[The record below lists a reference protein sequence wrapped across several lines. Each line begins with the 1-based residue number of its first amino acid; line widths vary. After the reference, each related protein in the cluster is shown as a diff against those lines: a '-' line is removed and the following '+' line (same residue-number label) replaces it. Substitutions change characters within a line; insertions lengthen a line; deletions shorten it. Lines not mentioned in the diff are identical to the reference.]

1 MTGSMDS
8 EESNMKGKIGTF
20 NQDENGIWGVI
31 ETADEAEYPYRDPGM
46 FVKPGFDVE
55 FELIYDEHGNPSAVE
70 MKRPEIEYP
79 ELPKDNMETIAVAVL
94 AALKAD
100 GFIPGTSFP
109 MLLRDAGIDDL
120 RVYAKNAKGFIEKYL
135 SDIAEMRDSV
145 KINGVAK
152 PGVIVPQGSRSD
164 LEFSVEVHKQ
174 SAFKE
179 MDDETRKSAI
189 NAINGYLSQKTIL
202 NGTDLP
208 GVLLSIGI
216 SDFHEYAK
224 NIFDFV
230 KALHTD
236 VFSARSNVVVNG
248 KNQPCIIT
256 HEQIAVAFLSDDLR
270 NRAAAAISSAIAKN
284 GFIMGGNF
292 NRVLLTVGI
301 KSFKIYSPTI
311 DAFISK
317 YYSGEFAVKK
327 DVIVNSRN
335 YPCIITRIDFDAT
348 SMNVR
353 ECSIDAKLNE
363 ELRSQAS
370 TVIRQALEENDF
382 IAGSN
387 LNSVLHQAG
396 IENFKTYAS
405 TIDEFI
411 SKYFSGEYAVHK
423 SIFINNKKYPCI
435 ITFVDFDVTAFQI
448 NKLVSKIR
456 SHIDTYDFADRSLL
470 VSLIKEFKLDIS
482 KIASGLSEFMKQYLE
497 DLELQKNRVI
507 DRMIHS
513 CVLVYKGNTNYCS
526 LEEYDGD
533 LILDD
538 EIINRA
544 TTEIERIIAKNGF
557 VPNSDIVSIFK
568 KCGVTNLQ
576 YYADSLSDFIDK
588 YFTVFLVKRKA
599 YIDGEEYPSVI
610 IRREDEKNF
619 YYFCEDNHVIL
630 DEFFNTSDYVG
641 FIRSPFYLKY
651 RPTELPM
658 GWLEKALTC
667 AKRILTNDDTAEVN
681 LNSFQKEL
689 IVSYSGLDFIKHNKR
704 GGQYKVELIKE
715 CSDTFLPKRKK
726 NQRGTVVQALND
738 IGGLAGG
745 TLNYEYKGLM
755 QRTEACWNELYPP
768 FSLIYVLHNPGRS
781 IDCIQ
786 EMCNKLKR
794 SNELDLIQ
802 DDRGRW
808 LYLPQIIEVLYKLG
822 NLNTLPVITQTLMFA
837 TFLDFDALEEI
848 APISHFFSDKRL
860 GFMLNLLDD
869 YKKMNE
875 CDYKEAFSININREL
890 FQKICVRL
898 WKKMD
903 NSETIPLEFLLLLSY
918 VLKYDGSQSVD
929 EIIRLSTRVDNGYFT
944 KLEKTKLLICSLN
957 VMSENM
963 DAHPTLYSLGEY
975 AANLITQMKDSE
987 VTEMMLESC
996 QNWRSSSEIFFDSRI
1011 SGVMPVTDELA
1022 AQFSELFEVFE
1033 CNYNY
1038 EMILQN
1044 AYSDWY
1050 FSRNYSYE
1058 PNEQIKALTKNHAY
1072 LAVCRLVESLN
1083 EEQTTQEILTNY
1095 LTALLFVHRYEQA
1108 LLIASEQIMNEEIL
1122 ISVITKICLKYGVTE
1137 KTVDLIT
1144 SCFSIR
1150 DAIECL
1156 MIHQTATNSEINASL
1171 VVLYAL
1177 DRKPFNVYYIYNAFG
1192 ERVVKGYSRILT
1204 QVLRWSSEQYGN
1216 INLASLHYKN
1226 KTTTKYTVIEKAF
1239 DYLTPENIVSL
1250 INWCSRLQIPGS
1262 GKSLAK
1268 KQTHV
1273 LAKLYDKL
1281 LFSGN
1286 DSSAWLWFYELLL
1299 NRSDLNAWKLCVTLS
1314 ILEMQAEEIPVEDY
1328 DKIDFT
1334 RIEEYISWMIS
1345 STSDKEIPVNF
1356 LCILNLIFDRINS
1369 TRVMR
1374 LISDK
1379 LGSEDVKKRVY
1390 DSELNSST
1398 NSAIDNLKQK
1408 CLSRFIKTGEIEL
1421 LELAKK
1427 FDINSSLIR
1436 CAELTEIIKHND
1448 GKLFVLKELC
1458 SAFSNGENTEDLR
1471 NIVVDISSQK
1481 TNYPT
1486 MKLLEAVKFIYSEHS
1501 EYDELIDMI
1510 ESPELLDRIRK
1521 SAAKILSIYPSK
1533 QNLFTFERETFSAK
1547 YKLLVYPIVCGA
1559 IFDQDL
1565 FKQYFAM
1572 EYDDVIAENMLEIH
1586 AYFQYKVYLY
1596 EVYHNAD
1603 HTFLYIERRYIKA
1616 LIAKAMIWMINN
1628 SSIVQDNA
1636 IEIDDTEIL
1645 TVMKLFDH
1653 YNKCFSESY
1662 TPFKTEFMKFISDE
1676 TLTIEQKKHLTY
1688 ALLIDNW
1695 RLFSDDIAEGR
1706 FDLPSLSTARKT
1718 ISMIVQRESSAG
1730 LYQYYLDNLDND
1742 RSKYILS
1749 ASQYLSL
1756 QVYEALTFLNN
1767 DKGEE
1772 LLQIICS
1779 MFETVENK
1787 SNKYG
1792 YNSFGTYIK
1801 YIFELDESV
1810 FAKYKGFFIPFMV
1823 SIQFK
1828 ILLYDFLYDYTL
1840 SGKIGEAHIEILDY
1854 LAQANPEA
1862 IIIKLFLRSIRA
1874 AMQGDKISSRYYFDR
1889 HQFDSLLP
1897 VAWKTIVE
1905 GLAKYLDSDIAGNY
1919 VPVRRSGDSSVR
1931 QNRSIQVSFVR
1942 ELASDFKIGTVR
1954 NTNPDELKKTK
1965 NTFDI
1970 FFKDDNVPEYDKIK
1984 AGLIY
1989 LINLNELR
1997 KLEDKKTAYQV
2008 AYLILSS
2015 SINLKPIQRLA
2026 ILCDAYSLAQEI
2038 GISRFSEWG
2047 TKVLQSI
2054 LNSGIS
2060 LKSWCEYVALITDIA
2075 KLDNSC
2081 DEEALSSLRECI
2093 DNIAVYMAPEYPLD
2107 DQLLK
2112 LEETDAVGSIKTVY
2126 AGYLQDSINKRK
2138 NNLKSKNQ
2146 LNVQI
2151 VNTNN
2156 VSTDRAIYGIIKNR
2170 GRHTVLL
2177 GDGTENTALLT
2188 VRFNQNQSEL
2198 PIHIEYIRVLQ
2209 SRCTTGFLVQI
2220 PMGYNDKNI
2229 DVTITVKIGS
2239 EIYSQCTKTIL
2250 IEESTETVEIKD
2262 RVEWY
2267 GVKEAVADVEDMLFG
2282 RDDIKNSL
2290 RDSIQGSVSVLYG
2303 PSRIGKT
2310 SLMNWV
2316 KKKLS
2321 EEVADESGKRIIT
2334 ISIAPE
2340 GSARD
2345 NDYVEHFAKEG
2356 LILDYKDDK
2365 AISEYLLIDSIT
2377 YGLKM
2382 PIRLTVSDD
2391 ERIAPEFIREVNE
2404 ILNEKDI
2411 RLSDRYANLGYYL
2424 AECDTEIWLLFDE
2437 FQKVVEK
2444 WEPDEHTMF
2453 ARTLADLQ
2461 LTYSSIQ
2468 GIRIVLCGSDGLLK
2482 HMECSNISSWR
2493 KIINTNG
2500 IIVGPLMTEGFE
2512 QMILEDKSFAET
2524 GLSFAPEAVSTLFNY
2539 TGGIALYGK
2548 EICNAVLKRI
2558 AQRKNLGREYFVN
2571 RNTIYPYDISMATQ
2585 MLIDYQGEEQ
2595 RANTNL
2601 VNGIYRIYD
2610 AVVKNLEEDT
2620 DKLYLQY
2627 IAQWLLEHPD
2637 RDHFPKKCLSPE
2649 KLKAK
2654 YSDNIENSLTIV
2666 SKRRILMEMYD
2677 KSGNVYGFKF
2687 TTLFYYYAFL
2697 GINKKSC
2704 EELESIL
2711 FESYDNHTEKAGM
2724 TDQQNNAVI
2733 IGSRYTS
2740 YDELDKFKAW
2750 NEDHQVYAVSSI
2762 LGALEK
2768 HAIARIKGLIATK
2781 YQSVEMIDSKIVEGD
2796 DNSTNIKYDV
2806 KVIAESISSLV
2817 SLHKNVRNTSPK
2829 NAEQICVEAFKGLPI
2844 PQKISLTEEE
2854 QENYE
2859 APADFDDNCCNLIC
2873 EGVRNSEDIDI
2884 EEWLTSEVGEMFLE
2898 NCGVDIEILKSYG
2911 DTHYNCLTIGLYLLY
2926 LFKGISKL
2934 YSGLDFTP
2942 ASIMLCKTI
2951 ERLLKEKHLP
2961 LYLNNNIWIT
2971 NVKSNPSADGKR
2983 KTRIVSFNHATIG
2996 TFTTAMET
3004 MFDIQSFDTEQMQ
3017 KKRNRDAFIAATR
3030 ASEAEWENYYKRL
3043 LSVRDVRND
3052 SAHSNIVT
3060 LAQCNDVVEALFKDE
3075 LLAKTVEYVERKE
3088 TVTI

>member
-348 SMNVR
+348 
-353 ECSIDAKLNE
+353 
-363 ELRSQAS
+363 
-370 TVIRQALEENDF
+370 
-382 IAGSN
+382 
-387 LNSVLHQAG
+387 
-396 IENFKTYAS
+396 
-405 TIDEFI
+405 
-411 SKYFSGEYAVHK
+411 
-423 SIFINNKKYPCI
+423 
-435 ITFVDFDVTAFQI
+435 AFQI

-456 SHIDTYDFADRSLL
+456 SHIDTYDFADCSLL
-470 VSLIKEFKLDIS
+470 VSLIKEYKLDIG
-482 KIASGLSEFMKQYLE
+482 KIASGLSEFMEQYLE

-507 DRMIHS
+507 GRMIHS

-755 QRTEACWNELYPP
+755 QRTEACWNELYPL
-768 FSLIYVLHNPGRS
+768 FSLIYVLHNPGRA

-794 SNELDLIQ
+794 SNELDLIP

-808 LYLPQIIEVLYKLG
+808 LYFPQIIEVLYKLG

-898 WKKMD
+898 WKKMG

-1011 SGVMPVTDELA
+1011 SEVMPVTDELA

-1108 LLIASEQIMNEEIL
+1108 LLIASEQIMNEKIL

-1156 MIHQTATNSEINASL
+1156 MIHQTATSSEINASL

-1281 LFSGN
+1281 LSSGN

-1314 ILEMQAEEIPVEDY
+1314 ILKMQAEEIPVEDY
-1328 DKIDFT
+1328 AKIDFT

-1565 FKQYFAM
+1565 FKQYFSM

>member
-1 MTGSMDS
+1 
-8 EESNMKGKIGTF
+8 MKGKIGTF

-179 MDDETRKSAI
+179 IDDETRKSAI

-348 SMNVR
+348 
-353 ECSIDAKLNE
+353 
-363 ELRSQAS
+363 
-370 TVIRQALEENDF
+370 
-382 IAGSN
+382 
-387 LNSVLHQAG
+387 
-396 IENFKTYAS
+396 
-405 TIDEFI
+405 
-411 SKYFSGEYAVHK
+411 
-423 SIFINNKKYPCI
+423 
-435 ITFVDFDVTAFQI
+435 AFQI

-456 SHIDTYDFADRSLL
+456 SHIDTYDFADCSLL
-470 VSLIKEFKLDIS
+470 VSLIKEYKLDIG
-482 KIASGLSEFMKQYLE
+482 KIASGLSEFMEQYLE

-507 DRMIHS
+507 GRMIHS

-538 EIINRA
+538 EIINRV

-755 QRTEACWNELYPP
+755 QRTEACWNELYPL
-768 FSLIYVLHNPGRS
+768 FSLIYVLHNPGRA

-794 SNELDLIQ
+794 SNELDLIP

-808 LYLPQIIEVLYKLG
+808 LYFPQIIEVLYKLG

-898 WKKMD
+898 WKKMG

-1011 SGVMPVTDELA
+1011 SEVMPVTDELA

-1108 LLIASEQIMNEEIL
+1108 LLIASEQIMNEKIL

-1156 MIHQTATNSEINASL
+1156 MIHQTATSSEINASL

-1281 LFSGN
+1281 LSSGN

-1314 ILEMQAEEIPVEDY
+1314 ILKMQAEEIPVEDY
-1328 DKIDFT
+1328 AKIDFT

-1706 FDLPSLSTARKT
+1706 FDVPSLSTARKT

-1862 IIIKLFLRSIRA
+1862 IIIKLFLQSIRA

-2126 AGYLQDSINKRK
+2126 TGYLQDSINKRK

-2391 ERIAPEFIREVNE
+2391 KRIAPEFIREVNE

-2524 GLSFAPEAVSTLFNY
+2524 GLSFAPEAVRTLFNY

-2558 AQRKNLGREYFVN
+2558 AQRKNLDCKYFIN
-2571 RNTIYPYDISMATQ
+2571 RNIIYPYDISMATQ
-2585 MLIDYQGEEQ
+2585 MLINRQGDEQ
-2595 RANTNL
+2595 RTNAFQ

-2610 AVVKNLEEDT
+2610 AVVKNLEEST

-2637 RDHFPKKCLSPE
+2637 WDHFPKKFLSPE

-2654 YSDNIENSLTIV
+2654 YSGNIEDSLTVV

-2677 KSGNVYGFKF
+2677 KNGNVYGFKF

-2697 GINKKSC
+2697 GINRMNC
-2704 EELESIL
+2704 EQMENIL
-2711 FESYDNHTEKAGM
+2711 FEKFSGSKSEIEHNYESSFMEALEGFKRLSPDLKYDLLSLAYLDTSIPSDKMGEFRKRVVGDTVTNYG
-2724 TDQQNNAVI
+2724 NI
-2733 IGSRYTS
+2733 IGENVGTTIGSIEIKQQMIISSVTES
-2740 YDELDKFKAW
+2740 FESIAEVLMDLNHYDDDVVEAKFDDALKRIPTL
-2750 NEDHQVYAVSSI
+2750 SSTI
-2762 LGALEK
+2762 FDSIQGISDEEKKLE
-2768 HAIARIKGLIATK
+2768 
-2781 YQSVEMIDSKIVEGD
+2781 QIDLCEETYCDSLVEGV
-2796 DNSTNIKYDV
+2796 TN
-2806 KVIAESISSLV
+2806 A
-2817 SLHKNVRNTSPK
+2817 KN
-2829 NAEQICVEAFKGLPI
+2829 
-2844 PQKISLTEEE
+2844 
-2854 QENYE
+2854 
-2859 APADFDDNCCNLIC
+2859 
-2873 EGVRNSEDIDI
+2873 IDL
-2884 EEWLTSEVGEMFLE
+2884 EEWVKMRDVTRFLRANKINLDNLKELGETHYSCLLVGLYILYTLKEVSELTSNIV
-2898 NCGVDIEILKSYG
+2898 I
-2911 DTHYNCLTIGLYLLY
+2911 
-2926 LFKGISKL
+2926 
-2934 YSGLDFTP
+2934 DFTP
-2942 ASIMLCKTI
+2942 ASIMFCKTI

-2961 LYLNNNIWIT
+2961 LFRDKNIWRKK
-2971 NVKSNPSADGKR
+2971 VKSNPSEDSNDAKKR
-2983 KTRIVSFNHATIG
+2983 TTVVKFIKNATIG
-2996 TFTTAMET
+2996 TFTTALAT
-3004 MFDIQSFDTEQMQ
+3004 MFDIPPFDDEITQ
-3017 KKRNRDAFIAATR
+3017 KEVNRDAFLAATS
-3030 ASEAEWENYYKRL
+3030 ASEEKWVSYYNRL
-3043 LSVRDVRND
+3043 LDVQRVRND
-3052 SAHSNIVT
+3052 SAHPEVVSAHESDIVIK
-3060 LAQCNDVVEALFKDE
+3060 ALFEDE